1 MVKAGYNDRSHVVDI
16 LVDSFD
22 DNKSVNYIIPDGK
35 YKVQRIKRLMEYSF
49 DTCLLFG
56 NVYLSED
63 KKGCALILLPE
74 KKRITMQ
81 SIWLDIKLI
90 FTCIGLF
97 RLRKV
102 LSRETKVKM
111 LQLQVPRYYLWYI
124 GVHQDFQGSGI
135 GTDLLNDVIKLSKI
149 ENRTICLET
158 SALKNLPWYKKFG
171 FVVYNELDI
180 GYPLYFLQ
188 LPPI

>member
-1 MVKAGYNDRSHVVDI
+1 MIKAGYNERTRVVDMLI
-16 LVDSFD
+16 NSFD
-22 DNKSVNYIIPDGK
+22 DNKSVNYIIQAGK
-35 YKVQRIKRLMEYSF
+35 FRKQRIKRLMEYSF

-56 NVYLSED
+56 DVYLSED

-74 KKRITMQ
+74 KKRMTMQ

-90 FTCIGLF
+90 FTCIGLL
-97 RLRKV
+97 RLKKV
-102 LSRETKVKM
+102 MMREAKVKK
-111 LQLQVPRYYLWYI
+111 LQLKERSCYLWYI
-124 GVHQDFQGSGI
+124 GVHRDYQNSGI
-135 GTDLLNDVIKLSKI
+135 GTELLKEIIEQSKT
-149 ENRTICLET
+149 ESRTICLET